1 MAAADKHRFLSCL
14 FRDRKFNAHICA
26 VTFDFPLR
34 QNISRKT
41 LPLGLS
47 ITASQSAE
55 PAGSRPLVALAAR
68 EADFPLVPVCLCGL
82 VVRHQAL
89 KALDQFFLIG
99 DDIEKVPIMQKPP
112 RNYRAALIR
121 LTLF

>member
-1 MAAADKHRFLSCL
+1 M
-14 FRDRKFNAHICA
+14 FNAHICA

-34 QNISRKT
+34 QNISRKA

-68 EADFPLVPVCLCGL
+68 EADFPLVLVCLCGL

-89 KALDQFFLIG
+89 KTLDQFFLIG

-112 RNYRAALIR
+112 RNYRAALIS

>member
-1 MAAADKHRFLSCL
+1 MRIFAPSPSTFPFGRTYRAKHS
-14 FRDRKFNAHICA
+14 HW
-26 VTFDFPLR
+26 
-34 QNISRKT
+34 
-41 LPLGLS
+41 GLS

-68 EADFPLVPVCLCGL
+68 EADFPLVLVCLCGL

-89 KALDQFFLIG
+89 KTLDQFFLIG

-112 RNYRAALIR
+112 RNYRAALIS